1 LGIWWSNKR
10 RFANVRRQLKAQQNL
25 WQLRID
31 WLRKAL
37 GSMNKGAGGRYRIY
51 HLPHFYSEGLAT
63 DAGFFAF
70 GQFIQHPY
78 HNGFIPVV

>member
-1 LGIWWSNKR
+1 
-10 RFANVRRQLKAQQNL
+10 
-25 WQLRID
+25 
-31 WLRKAL
+31 
-37 GSMNKGAGGRYRIY
+37 MNKGAGGRYRIY

-63 DAGFFAF
+63 DAGVFAF